1 MKWIFEKIMKFPW
14 GCQIRD
20 EATNRVIV
28 SAVGASYSS
37 RSKTRAD
44 YEAGVGLG
52 KDLDR
57 GIQQITTQESE
68 MRLMASAPR
77 LKQALQDALAI
88 ANNDVLS
95 ADVTLNEVKAEL
107 QAALAELQAE
117 KKRFQKV

>member
-1 MKWIFEKIMKFPW
+1 VAGDAMKWIFEKIMTFPW
-14 GCQIRD
+14 GCQIKD

-28 SAVGASYSS
+28 SVVGASYSS

-44 YEAGVGLG
+44 YEAGKGLG
-52 KDLDR
+52 NDLDR
-57 GIQQITTQESE
+57 GIELITRQESE

-95 ADVTLNEVKAEL
+95 ADVTLAEVRAEL
-107 QAALAELQAE
+107 QAALAELQAD
-117 KKRFQKV
+117 